1 MVCKVVA
8 WLLQTSE
15 HCTGDLRAVHG
26 RVAGEAEAAL
36 VVAGQKFLAVV
47 EQNPEDARALGNWGN
62 ALCLRA
68 ELAQDAEVCFLK
80 PHLLLVHP
88 WCICSM
94 IKISS
99 VSRCQHR
106 FIKSFLTD
114 SSSCQHY
121 GLALIQFSGCESAH
135 SADGTGT
142 VQVACALYEAAVAKY
157 EAVLEMDPRNRA
169 ILRICAF
176 ALYDLGRLQPDPS
189 SKTARQLLEVSCYQI
204 TISFQDQVQITV
216 PACVCFSRG

>member
-1 MVCKVVA
+1 M
-8 WLLQTSE
+8 
-15 HCTGDLRAVHG
+15 HG
-26 RVAGEAEAAL
+26 HVAGEAEAAL

-68 ELAQDAEVCFLK
+68 ELAQDAEVCLFK

-88 WCICSM
+88 SCISRM
-94 IKISS
+94 KKFSS
-99 VSRCQHR
+99 ASRCR
-106 FIKSFLTD
+106 CRLIKSFLTNPV
-114 SSSCQHY
+114 SSQHHE
-121 GLALIQFSGCESAH
+121 LALIHLPGCASAH
-135 SADGTGT
+135 SADGSGA

-169 ILRICAF
+169 ILRNCAF

-189 SKTARQLLEVSCYQI
+189 SKIARQLLEVSCHQI
-204 TISFQDQVQITV
+204 IISRSSQD
-216 PACVCFSRG
+216 